1 MAQALQ
7 EEEHFG
13 VLFIEQQHTIGLFA
27 VPTGS
32 TGLLDVA
39 LQAAAGGVVDDRS
52 HIFAVNAHAE
62 SAGGGDD
69 VEFTVLEL
77 PEAVSPSHLW
87 ELCRGSRRLEC
98 LAVEAFGL
106 RSRIHSES
114 WYRPERSLPGLE
126 PVVPIRR

>member
-77 PEAVSPSHLW
+77 PEQFPLLIFGNFAVVV
-87 ELCRGSRRLEC
+87 G
-98 LAVEAFGL
+98 GL
-106 RSRIHSES
+106 NA
-114 WYRPERSLPGLE
+114 SLLKLLG
-126 PVVPIRR
+126 